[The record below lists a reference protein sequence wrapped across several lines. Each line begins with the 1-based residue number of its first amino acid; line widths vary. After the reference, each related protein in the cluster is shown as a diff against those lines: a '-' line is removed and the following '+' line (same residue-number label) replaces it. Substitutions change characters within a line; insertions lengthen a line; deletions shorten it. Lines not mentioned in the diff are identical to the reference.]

1 VSRDVIYTVWSP
13 ARKHLQSSVKNPK
26 FMVHYLCTSEAHT
39 SPEPGAVSSSVI
51 VYSTICAS
59 LNICETSGKLFFSS
73 KGRKSELNH
82 DENNEPV
89 LTERAHE

>member
-1 VSRDVIYTVWSP
+1 
-13 ARKHLQSSVKNPK
+13 
-26 FMVHYLCTSEAHT
+26 
-39 SPEPGAVSSSVI
+39 VI

-82 DENNEPV
+82 DDNNEPV
-89 LTERAHE
+89 LTEST

>member
-1 VSRDVIYTVWSP
+1 
-13 ARKHLQSSVKNPK
+13 
-26 FMVHYLCTSEAHT
+26 MVHYLCTSEAHT

>member
-1 VSRDVIYTVWSP
+1 
-13 ARKHLQSSVKNPK
+13 
-26 FMVHYLCTSEAHT
+26 
-39 SPEPGAVSSSVI
+39 VI